1 MSEMIP
7 LPRSG
12 ILPLFGPNEGSPAFP
27 SVCARSL
34 RLWNQAGRHG
44 CRARR

>member
-1 MSEMIP
+1 MSEIIP

-27 SVCARSL
+27 GACARPL
-34 RLWNQAGRHG
+34 RLWNPAGRHG
-44 CRARR
+44 YRARR